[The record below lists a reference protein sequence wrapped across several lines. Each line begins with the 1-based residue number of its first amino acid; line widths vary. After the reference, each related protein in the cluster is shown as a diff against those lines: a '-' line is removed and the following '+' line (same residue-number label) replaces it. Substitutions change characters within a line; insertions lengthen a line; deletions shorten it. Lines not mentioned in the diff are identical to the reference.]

1 MTSPNA
7 AFTELVT
14 STMRNRSREV
24 VDNVSDKN
32 ALLSYLKKKGHI
44 KSQGYAGGTEI
55 AIPLDY
61 SENNTYQRYSG
72 YDELD
77 TSASDIITAASY
89 NWAQAAIHVISSG
102 RELRINN
109 SKEAMF
115 NLAKAKIKNAIRTA
129 ANNMS
134 IDIYSS
140 GALSNQIGGLGLL
153 VQSDGTGTV
162 GGINAGNHAFWANKY
177 SEMAGTGTW
186 SKTTIKGEM
195 NKLWYDLVRGTDK
208 PDLIVMSQDI
218 YAAYEEALQD
228 NQRYGEQKTASAGF
242 ETLKYKTA
250 DVIFDNNT
258 NFGSTAETAY
268 FLNTDYLFLIQHPEA
283 SWTQAD
289 DKMPVNQDAVV
300 IPMFWMG
307 QMATSQRSLQGKLI
321 DAG

>member
-1 MTSPNA
+1 M
-7 AFTELVT
+7 
-14 STMRNRSREV
+14 
-24 VDNVSDKN
+24 
-32 ALLSYLKKKGHI
+32 
-44 KSQGYAGGTEI
+44 
-55 AIPLDY
+55 
-61 SENNTYQRYSG
+61 
-72 YDELD
+72 
-77 TSASDIITAASY
+77 ITAASY
-89 NWAQAAIHVISSG
+89 NWAQAAIHVTSSG

-115 NLAKAKIKNAIRTA
+115 NLAKARIQNAIRTA

-140 GALSNQIGGLGLL
+140 GSLSNQIGGLGLL

-162 GGINAGNHAFWANKY
+162 GGINASTHTFWANQY

-186 SKTTIKGEM
+186 SKSTIKGEM
-195 NKLWYDLVRGTDK
+195 NKLWYNCVRGTDK

-228 NQRYGEQKTASAGF
+228 NQRYGDVNTAKAGF
-242 ETLKYKTA
+242 ETLKYKSA
-250 DVIFDNNT
+250 DVVFDNNT
-258 NFGSTAETAY
+258 NFGTTAETAF

-283 SWTQAD
+283 QWTQAD

-307 QMATSQRSLQGKLI
+307 QMVTSQRSLQGKLI
-321 DAG
+321 DAT